1 MILLHDMRL
10 FHWLVATAIGA
21 GLLAA
26 QAPPNVKA
34 RQDAQDAR
42 IAKGKADGTLTDAEA
57 KKLEARDKAL
67 DEKIRRDRK
76 DGGGLTAKERARIRK
91 LQNKESKAI
100 KRQRKDSQTK

>member
-1 MILLHDMRL
+1 MNKHSIRIFAAAAL
-10 FHWLVATAIGA
+10 AA

-34 RQDAQDAR
+34 RQDRQDAR
-42 IAKGKADGTLTDAEA
+42 IEKGKADGTLSEEEA
-57 KKLEARDKAL
+57 KRLEARDKAL

-76 DGGGLTAKERARIRK
+76 DGGGLSVKERRRIQK

-100 KRQRKDSQTK
+100 KKQRKNGNNK